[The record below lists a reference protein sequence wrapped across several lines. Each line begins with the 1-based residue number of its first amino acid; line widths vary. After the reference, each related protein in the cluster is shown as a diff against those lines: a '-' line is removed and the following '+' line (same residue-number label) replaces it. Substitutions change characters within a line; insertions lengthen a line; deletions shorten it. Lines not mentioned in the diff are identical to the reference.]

1 MKKKTWILQ
10 YVLAILEGAVS
21 GVCFYRAWHV
31 EKRTGRMVLLL
42 IASAV
47 WFACSVLSS
56 FQGGRELRELKNRN
70 EGDEDHE

>member
-1 MKKKTWILQ
+1 MRKKTWILQ

-31 EKRTGRMVLLL
+31 EKRTGRMVLLV
-42 IASAV
+42 IASAL

-56 FQGGRELRELKNRN
+56 LQGGRELREMKKING
-70 EGDEDHE
+70 GDENE